1 MARCGIHEFR
11 PIGRFNNTKMNNEPF
26 NIFISG
32 DFAPR
37 MRVNEVI
44 KYGDYQLLYN
54 DILPLI
60 KDADIAITNL
70 ESPLLE
76 NGTPIA
82 KTGPNLKA
90 PIKSIEALKF
100 AEFDMV
106 TLANNHMMDYGQKGL
121 FSTIKICEENQIK
134 HIGAGANLEE
144 AKQIQYVNVK
154 GQRVAFI
161 NCCENEWSTTQGEEP
176 GCNPLNEVG
185 IYYQIIEA
193 KKNAAFIILIIHGG
207 HETYEY
213 PSPRMKKL
221 YRWFVDLG
229 IDAVIGHHTHCFSG
243 YEIYKGKPIVY
254 SLGNFI
260 FDSDKRKSSWN
271 IGAAAMVTIQESKID
286 LDLFPFAQCDDTV
299 GVHLFDEK
307 KKEEWL
313 ANEQIKTGQIQ
324 DDKLLYDKFK
334 GFAAKQ
340 ERLYRGYLEPKSPS
354 WVLAAKNRGWLPRR
368 ISGAKRLLYQNIIR
382 AEAHRDILLELLSRD
397 K

>member
-1 MARCGIHEFR
+1 
-11 PIGRFNNTKMNNEPF
+11 MNNEPI

-44 KYGDYQLLYN
+44 KNGDYQLLYN

-60 KDADIAITNL
+60 KEADLAITNL

-90 PIKSIEALKF
+90 PINSIEALKY
-100 AEFDMV
+100 AGFDMV
-106 TLANNHMMDYGQKGL
+106 TLANNHMMDYGSEGL
-121 FSTIKICEENQIK
+121 FSTIKTCEDNQIK
-134 HIGAGANLEE
+134 HIGAGANPEE
-144 AKQIQYVNVK
+144 AKRILYFELK
-154 GQRVAFI
+154 GQKIAFI
-161 NCCENEWSTTQGEEP
+161 NCCENEWSTTHGNEP

-185 IYYQIIEA
+185 IYYQIEEA
-193 KKNAAFIILIIHGG
+193 KKNAGFVLLIIHGG

-229 IDAVIGHHTHCFSG
+229 VDAVIGHHTHCFSG
-243 YEIYKGKPIVY
+243 YELYKGKPIVY
-254 SLGNFI
+254 SLGNFV

-271 IGAAAMVTIQESKID
+271 IGAAAMVIIQESNID
-286 LDLFPFAQCDDTV
+286 LVLCPFTQCDDEV
-299 GVHLFDEK
+299 GVRMFGEK
-307 KKEEWL
+307 EKEDWL
-313 ANEQIKTGQIQ
+313 EKELEKSKIIQ
-324 DDKLLYDKFK
+324 DDMLLEAKFEEFVLK
-334 GFAAKQ
+334 QGKMYWGF
-340 ERLYRGYLEPKSPS
+340 LEQSAFS
-354 WVLAAKNRGWLPRR
+354 WILAAKNRGLLP
-368 ISGAKRLLYQNIIR
+368 SGIKGTKRLLYQNIIR
-382 AEAHRDILLELLSRD
+382 TEAHRDVLLKVLSRE

>member
-1 MARCGIHEFR
+1 
-11 PIGRFNNTKMNNEPF
+11 MNNEPIK
-26 NIFISG
+26 IFISG

-44 KYGDYQLLYN
+44 KNGDYQLLFN
-54 DILPLI
+54 DVLPLI
-60 KDADIAITNL
+60 NDADVAITNL

-76 NGTPIA
+76 KGIPIA

-100 AEFDMV
+100 AGFKMV
-106 TLANNHMMDYGQKGL
+106 TLANNHMMDYGQDGL
-121 FSTIKICEENQIK
+121 FSTIKTCEDNQIK
-134 HIGAGANLEE
+134 HIGAGSNLEGAE
-144 AKQIQYVNVK
+144 LIQYFELK
-154 GQRVAFI
+154 GQRIAFI
-161 NCCENEWSTTQGEEP
+161 NCCENEWSTTQGEES

-185 IYYQIIEA
+185 LYYQINEA
-193 KKNAAFIILIIHGG
+193 KSNSDYVILIIHGG

-229 IDAVIGHHTHCFSG
+229 VDSVIGHHTHCFSG
-243 YEIYKGKPIVY
+243 YELYKGKPIVY

-271 IGAAAMVTIQESKID
+271 IGAAAILSIQESNIN
-286 LDLFPFAQCDDTV
+286 LALYPFTQCDDTV
-299 GVHLFDEK
+299 GAHLFDEK

-313 ANEQIKTGQIQ
+313 TKAQIKTSQIQ

-334 GFAAKQ
+334 GFVAKQ
-340 ERLYRGYLEPKSPS
+340 ERLYRSYLEPKSPS
-354 WVLAAKNRGWLPRR
+354 WILAAKNRGWLPRR
-368 ISGAKRLLYQNIIR
+368 VRGDKRLLLQNIIR
-382 AEAHRDILLELLSRD
+382 AEAHRDIILELLSRE

>member
-1 MARCGIHEFR
+1 
-11 PIGRFNNTKMNNEPF
+11 MNNKPI
-26 NIFISG
+26 NIFVSG

-44 KYGDYQLLYN
+44 KNSEYQLLFN
-54 DILPLI
+54 DIMPLI
-60 KDADIAITNL
+60 QDADIAITNL

-76 NGTPIA
+76 KGTPIA

-90 PIKSIEALKF
+90 PIKSIEALKY
-100 AEFDMV
+100 AGFDMV
-106 TLANNHMMDYGQKGL
+106 TLANNHMMDYGQEGL
-121 FSTIKICEENQIK
+121 FSTINSCEANQIK
-134 HIGAGANLEE
+134 YLGAGTNLEE
-144 AKQIQYVNVK
+144 AKRIQYFELK
-154 GQRVAFI
+154 ERRIAFI

-185 IYYQIIEA
+185 IYYQIVEA
-193 KKNAAFIILIIHGG
+193 KKDADFVILIIHGG

-229 IDAVIGHHTHCFSG
+229 VDTVIGHHTHCFSG
-243 YEIYKGKPIVY
+243 YEVYKGKPIVY

-260 FDSDKRKSSWN
+260 FDSDKRNSSWN
-271 IGAAAMVTIQESKID
+271 IGAAAMVSIQETKIE
-286 LDLFPFAQCDDTV
+286 LALYPFTQCDDSV
-299 GVHLFDEK
+299 GVQLFDEK
-307 KKEEWL
+307 EKEEWL
-313 ANEQIKTGQIQ
+313 AKEQIKTSQIQ
-324 DDKLLYDKFK
+324 DDKLLYEKFK
-334 GFAAKQ
+334 GFVAKQ

-368 ISGAKRLLYQNIIR
+368 ICGAKRMLYQNIIR
-382 AEAHRDILLELLSRD
+382 AEAHRDIVLELLSRD

>member
-1 MARCGIHEFR
+1 
-11 PIGRFNNTKMNNEPF
+11 MNNEPI

-37 MRVNEVI
+37 LRVNEVI
-44 KYGDYQLLYN
+44 QKCDHQLLFN

-60 KDADIAITNL
+60 QKSDIAITNL

-76 NGTPIA
+76 NGSPIA

-90 PIKSIEALKF
+90 PVKSIEALKY
-100 AEFDMV
+100 AGFDMV
-106 TLANNHMMDYGQKGL
+106 TLANNHMMDYGREGL
-121 FSTIKICEENQIK
+121 LSTIKICEDNQIK
-134 HIGAGANLEE
+134 HIGAGTDLEE
-144 AKQIQYVNVK
+144 AKQIQYFELK
-154 GQRVAFI
+154 GQKIAFI
-161 NCCENEWSTTQGEEP
+161 NCCENEWSTTLGEEP

-185 IYYQIIEA
+185 IYYQITKA
-193 KKNAAFIILIIHGG
+193 KKNAAFVILIIHGG

-229 IDAVIGHHTHCFSG
+229 VDAVIGHHTHCFSG
-243 YEIYKGKPIVY
+243 YEVYKGKPIVY

-260 FDSDKRKSSWN
+260 FDSDKRTSSWN
-271 IGAAAMVTIQESKID
+271 IGAAAMVSIQETKIE
-286 LDLFPFAQCDDTV
+286 LALYPFTQCDDSV
-299 GVHLFDEK
+299 GVQLFDEK
-307 KKEEWL
+307 EKEECL
-313 ANEQIKTGQIQ
+313 AKEQLKTSQIQ

-334 GFAAKQ
+334 RFVAKQ

-368 ISGAKRLLYQNIIR
+368 ICGAKRLLYQNIIR
-382 AEAHRDILLELLSRD
+382 AEAHRDIVLELLSRD